1 MNELLR
7 RQETLFSQALALP
20 AGERAAYLDRTC
32 GTDTALRRQM
42 VELLEAA
49 ANATQALGAPAA
61 LGPEL
66 AGARY
71 LMVDQPGARI
81 GCYTLRE
88 KLGEGGAGVVY
99 EAEQEQPVRR
109 RVALKV
115 MKPGTDTEA
124 AVVRFEAE
132 RQALALMEHPN
143 IARVFDAGT
152 TEQGRLYFA
161 MELVRGVRIT
171 EYCDRERL
179 GLEERLRLFVQV
191 CHAVQHAHQKGV
203 IHRDLKPSNILVTV
217 QDGQPVPKVI
227 DFGIAKAR
235 QGLLTEQT
243 VLTTVEQLIGTPA
256 YMSPEQAEWGAPD
269 VDTRSDVYSLGV
281 VLYELLTGCTP
292 LELPAPERGVE
303 ALRQAVRE
311 RVPIRPSERVR
322 GLGAQA
328 QAKVAAERGTEPRT
342 LGQQMRGDLDWILL
356 RTLERDRQRRYP
368 TANAFAAD
376 LERHLRH
383 EPVVAR
389 PPTTVYLV
397 RQFTRRHRPVVLAA
411 GAVLGVLVLAAVVST
426 VLAVRATRA
435 EQRMQRVVQVFKRML
450 DGLGQT
456 PALGPVSNLATSPE
470 EWRQLL
476 DATALRAVTALP
488 DQPEV
493 EAGLRH
499 VFGKVYYACGD
510 GRRAEEMLRRALML
524 RREVLGPEH
533 PDSVEAAFDL
543 GMTIWGK
550 VGDEGPA
557 LVRGALEARR
567 KQLGAEHPETLRT
580 LEALAFGTYILGDL
594 ARAEPLLR
602 EALEIRRRTGRLED
616 CDNTFI
622 APREG
627 LTQCLLA
634 AGRYAEG
641 EAMARAN
648 LASVEKQL
656 GPRHRLTRQAG
667 LLLAWAL
674 NAQGRHAEAL
684 PYCRAILAI
693 NREVLAPD
701 APELSN
707 MLYEM
712 GVCLEGVGDPAGIA
726 EAEQLFRESLAIW
739 RARRALTDPNNMI
752 YRLVSLAKNIAK
764 QGRYEETPPLL
775 EEAWTILQTCDR
787 PTCVQYTATTLR
799 GAIEIQQTWAR
810 ADATQA
816 AAISVWEE
824 RLVAF
829 EQKMLG
835 AASGAYRTNAVR
847 GLAETFRDWAKV
859 DPSRAKQ
866 AAFWMQESMRDERA
880 ATMAP

>member
-1 MNELLR
+1 
-7 RQETLFSQALALP
+7 
-20 AGERAAYLDRTC
+20 
-32 GTDTALRRQM
+32 
-42 VELLEAA
+42 
-49 ANATQALGAPAA
+49 
-61 LGPEL
+61 
-66 AGARY
+66 
-71 LMVDQPGARI
+71 
-81 GCYTLRE
+81 
-88 KLGEGGAGVVY
+88 
-99 EAEQEQPVRR
+99 
-109 RVALKV
+109 
-115 MKPGTDTEA
+115 
-124 AVVRFEAE
+124 
-132 RQALALMEHPN
+132 
-143 IARVFDAGT
+143 
-152 TEQGRLYFA
+152 
-161 MELVRGVRIT
+161 
-171 EYCDRERL
+171 
-179 GLEERLRLFVQV
+179 
-191 CHAVQHAHQKGV
+191 
-203 IHRDLKPSNILVTV
+203 
-217 QDGQPVPKVI
+217 
-227 DFGIAKAR
+227 
-235 QGLLTEQT
+235 
-243 VLTTVEQLIGTPA
+243 
-256 YMSPEQAEWGAPD
+256 
-269 VDTRSDVYSLGV
+269 
-281 VLYELLTGCTP
+281 
-292 LELPAPERGVE
+292 
-303 ALRQAVRE
+303 
-311 RVPIRPSERVR
+311 
-322 GLGAQA
+322 
-328 QAKVAAERGTEPRT
+328 
-342 LGQQMRGDLDWILL
+342 
-356 RTLERDRQRRYP
+356 
-368 TANAFAAD
+368 
-376 LERHLRH
+376 
-383 EPVVAR
+383 
-389 PPTTVYLV
+389 
-397 RQFTRRHRPVVLAA
+397 
-411 GAVLGVLVLAAVVST
+411 
-426 VLAVRATRA
+426 
-435 EQRMQRVVQVFKRML
+435 MQRVVQVFKRML

-533 PDSVEAAFDL
+533 PDSVETAFDL